1 MTHRTAAVPAGPP
14 RRALLLAGIVLAAA
28 SSEAGVAATADAPSG
43 PRAAD
48 ATRIEVFVSIP
59 PQATFVERV
68 GGDRVRVGILVPP
81 GQSPHTFEPTPKQMA
96 QLAGARVFFAVGLP
110 LEKRL
115 LEKARAANPGLRV
128 VDTRQ
133 GVPLRHMAADEAG
146 PHTHDEA
153 EPADE
158 HGHDHAAGEPDPHT
172 WLNPRYAKIQAATIC
187 RTLQEMD
194 PPRKDTYQK
203 NLEAFQADLD
213 EVDARIAKALAP
225 VKGKELLVFHPAFG
239 YFAEAYGLRQVAVEI
254 EGKEPN
260 ARALAALIDRARA
273 GGARVI
279 FVQPQFSPK
288 TAEAV
293 ARAIGGAVVPMDAL
307 ARDYLGNLEE
317 MAAKVLR
324 ALQPQ

>member
-1 MTHRTAAVPAGPP
+1 MIHRTALAP
-14 RRALLLAGIVLAAA
+14 ALLLTGIVLAAA
-28 SSEAGVAATADAPSG
+28 SPRAGIAAPADAPSG
-43 PRAAD
+43 PQADD

-59 PQATFVERV
+59 PQAAFVERV
-68 GGDRVRVGILVPP
+68 GGEHVRVGVLVPP

-96 QLAGARVFFAVGLP
+96 QLAGARVFFAIGLP
-110 LEKRL
+110 LETRL

-133 GVPLRHMAADEAG
+133 GVPLRRMTADEAG
-146 PHTHDEA
+146 
-153 EPADE
+153 PADE

-194 PPRKDTYQK
+194 PTRKDEYRK

-213 EVDARIAKALAP
+213 AVDARIAKALAP

-239 YFAEAYGLRQVAVEI
+239 YFAEAYGLRQVAVEV

-260 ARALAALIDRARA
+260 ARALAALIERAKA

-293 ARAIGGAVVPMDAL
+293 ARAIGGVVVPMDAL

-324 ALQPQ
+324 ALRPQ